1 MALVDGREAGLY
13 WQSRMGNNA
22 DGIGGNAHRYDVV
35 TTAADGQLTHRHFL
49 VDFGLK
55 LGGGGHGYAC
65 EFSSPEGVFAR
76 RDTGQV
82 DGGGRPPEALLL
94 THAHEDHLGAVRHAI
109 DMGFACPPVYATAFT
124 AAMLTNSLVNAG
136 IARDRWPE
144 VHVVRGGTVAE
155 IGAAAV
161 EFVPMDHMP
170 GATALRISTK
180 EATVFHTGDYKFD
193 ETLAL
198 GERADPERLR
208 AIGRDGVDMVVS
220 DSTSVATRGAHAS
233 EAQICESLTRIV
245 ADSKGRA
252 VVAGIL
258 GSQLDR
264 LVSLGRA
271 ARANGRV
278 LAISGRSLATNI
290 AAAQAAGID
299 IAAAA
304 GTRILTTRESRD
316 LPADQVLMVTTGAFA
331 QPTAGLMRAAHHQP
345 GSLAIDANTTVI
357 IPQRAIPSVQSAHAA
372 MVAKL
377 ENRGA
382 RVVTAER
389 AADLG
394 YGPIHQSGHAIERD
408 AKLLYTLLKPRKVV
422 APVHG
427 DGKQVEANGRLARS
441 LGIPSLALEQNGT
454 VVRVDPSGVT
464 ILGSEEI
471 ARIGARESAAM
482 VKQLPRAARGQGRN
496 AHFPAAVFTYD
507 RLDRSGR
514 IVEKTDI
521 HPLDTPTRPKAPDRT
536 SPQTVY
542 SAARLRVETSR

>member
-1 MALVDGREAGLY
+1 MALVDGSEAGLY

-35 TTAADGQLTHRHFL
+35 TAAADGQLQHRHFL
-49 VDFGLK
+49 VDYGLK

-76 RDTGQV
+76 RDSGQV

-124 AAMLTNSLVNAG
+124 AAMLNNSLMNAG

-144 VHVVRGGTVAE
+144 IRIVRGGDMAE
-155 IGAAAV
+155 IGAARV

-170 GATALRISTK
+170 GATALRIQTR
-180 EATVFHTGDYKFD
+180 EASVFHTGDYKFD

-208 AIGRDGVDMVVS
+208 AIGREGVDMVVS
-220 DSTSVATRGAHAS
+220 DSTSVATNGAHAS
-233 EAQICESLTRIV
+233 EAQICENLTRIV
-245 ADSKGRA
+245 ADSKGRT

-278 LAISGRSLATNI
+278 LAISGRSLANNI
-290 AAAQAAGID
+290 AAATAAGID
-299 IAAAA
+299 IEAAA
-304 GTRILTTRESRD
+304 GTRILTARESRD
-316 LPADQVLMVTTGAFA
+316 LPAEQVLMVTTGAFA
-331 QPTAGLMRAAHHQP
+331 QPSAGLMRAAHRQP
-345 GSLAIDANTTVI
+345 GALWIDGKTTVI
-357 IPQRAIPSVQSAHAA
+357 IPQRAIPAIQATHAA

-377 ENRGA
+377 EDQGA

-389 AADLG
+389 AVELG
-394 YGPIHQSGHAIERD
+394 YGPIHQSGHAIGRD
-408 AKLLYTLLKPRKVV
+408 AKLLYTLLKPKKVV
-422 APVHG
+422 APIHG

-441 LGIPSLALEQNGT
+441 LGIPSLALEQNGA
-454 VVRVDPSGVT
+454 VVRVNGDGVT
-464 ILGSEEI
+464 VVGCEEV
-471 ARIGARESAAM
+471 ARIGARESDAM

-496 AHFPAAVFTYD
+496 SQGPAAVFIYD

-514 IVEKTDI
+514 VVLQTGI
-521 HPLDTPTRPKAPDRT
+521 HPLDTPTRPKAPDR
-536 SPQTVY
+536 SQVPQIG
-542 SAARLRVETSR
+542 ARLRVQPSR